1 MMVIMNAI
9 WRLRMIMILA
19 KIWRL
24 FEHFSIDIDTTLDL
38 LVGDCDDVTIP
49 KKMTFERKMKSEMV
63 TLGK

>member
-1 MMVIMNAI
+1 
-9 WRLRMIMILA
+9 MIMILA